1 MDYLDLAVLQTK
13 YLPRLENLMT
23 RVMTFE
29 ITVEDLFKTVGELFY
44 KHFVPIINEIPP
56 EKIEQITP
64 EMEEIL
70 DNVVGKEII
79 VEIEG
84 VNILKA
90 RIGRYPNFVDVVSIT
105 KEQAKHAGLP
115 GIKINAGDIASQF
128 FQGIDGI
135 ALLFN
140 TGKIKAYDVELF
152 AEWVGGAISVLR
164 FMSDSIK
171 LLDGEQVNDLQVALI
186 EAIDELLDE
195 YGV

>member
-1 MDYLDLAVLQTK
+1 MDYLDLSVLQAK

-23 RVMTFE
+23 RVMTLE

-44 KHFVPIINEIPP
+44 EYFVPIINEIPP
-56 EKIEQITP
+56 EKIEEVTP
-64 EMEEIL
+64 ELEEIL
-70 DNVVGKEII
+70 DRIVGKEII

-105 KEQAKHAGLP
+105 KEQAREAGLP
-115 GIKINAGDIASQF
+115 GIRINARDIASQF

-140 TGKIKAYDVELF
+140 TGKIKAYNFELL
-152 AEWVGGAISVLR
+152 ADWAGGAISALR
-164 FMSDSIK
+164 FLSDSIK
-171 LLDGEQVNDLQVALI
+171 LLDKEQVDELQVALI
-186 EAIDELLDE
+186 AAIDNLLRE